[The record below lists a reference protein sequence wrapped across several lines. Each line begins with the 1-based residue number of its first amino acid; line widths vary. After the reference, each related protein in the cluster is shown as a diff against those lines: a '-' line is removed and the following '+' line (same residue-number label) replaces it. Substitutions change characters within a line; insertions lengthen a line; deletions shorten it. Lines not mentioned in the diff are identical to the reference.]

1 MTEQQHPIT
10 PPPELVQEWVAE
22 IWHEGT
28 PVRVALSDTHIAT
41 RAAQWGADQE
51 LEACCIQLADKD
63 WYDGIKNLRNQFRAA
78 ELRAARRPKP
88 PSLKEQALA
97 DLDKIESSDR
107 GGYAV
112 ADLTAIR
119 RALEA
124 LDD

>member
-1 MTEQQHPIT
+1 MSAQHPIT
-10 PPPELVQEWVAE
+10 PPPELVAQWTEKAE
-22 IWHEGT
+22 HWEG
-28 PVRVALSDTHIAT
+28 AYEIDIAT
-41 RAAQWGADQE
+41 QAARWGADQE
-51 LEACCIQLADKD
+51 LEACCEVLDMVNSSNYWSQV
-63 WYDGIKNLRNQFRAA
+63 LRSD
-78 ELRAARRPKP
+78 RRPKP